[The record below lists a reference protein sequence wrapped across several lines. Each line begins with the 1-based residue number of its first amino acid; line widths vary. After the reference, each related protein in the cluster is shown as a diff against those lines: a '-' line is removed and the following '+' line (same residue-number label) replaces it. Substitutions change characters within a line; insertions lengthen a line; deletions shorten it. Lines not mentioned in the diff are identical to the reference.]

1 MFGSWHLGSWSFKPT
16 SHTPH
21 PNIEMIN
28 MGTRPDGLKL
38 FDETGTRLD
47 GRKFDELRP
56 IKIDVGVI
64 KRADGSAYIEWG
76 GNKIMAAV
84 YGPREAHPRY
94 LQDPSRAIVQCKY
107 NMAAF
112 SVSDRKRPGM
122 DRRSTEI
129 SKVISEVFEY
139 VIFTELYPRT
149 TIDVYIEVLEA
160 DAGTRCAGL
169 TVASVALADAG
180 IPMIDLVPSCS
191 GGKIDGKVVVDLFK
205 EEDNFGDADLPVAM
219 IPRTGEILLMQMDG
233 HLTVDEFNETLGLI
247 SQGCNDI
254 YKIQKDALKTKY
266 SSLLADEDIE
276 TPDSI
281 EDDTEMSPDQVDED
295 GSEAQE

>member
-1 MFGSWHLGSWSFKPT
+1 
-16 SHTPH
+16 
-21 PNIEMIN
+21 MIN
-28 MGTRPDGLKL
+28 MVTRPDGLQL
-38 FDETGTRLD
+38 IDEAGKRLD
-47 GRKFDELRP
+47 GRQFNELRP

-64 KRADGSAYIEWG
+64 NRADGSAYIEWG
-76 GNKIMAAV
+76 GNKILAAI

-112 SVSDRKRPGM
+112 SVSDRKRPGQ

-149 TIDVYIEVLEA
+149 TIDVYIEILEA

-180 IPMIDLVPSCS
+180 IPMIDMVPSCS
-191 GGKIDGKVVVDLFK
+191 GGKIDGKIVVDLFK
-205 EEDNFGDADLPVAM
+205 EEDNYGEADLPVAM

-233 HLTVDEFNETLGLI
+233 HLTTDEFDQTLELI
-247 SQGCNDI
+247 TESCNNI
-254 YKIQKDALKTKY
+254 YEMQKDALKSKY
-266 SSLLADEDIE
+266 SSLINEEELKESRDQSDN
-276 TPDSI
+276 PDPEI
-281 EDDTEMSPDQVDED
+281 QD
-295 GSEAQE
+295 

>member
-1 MFGSWHLGSWSFKPT
+1 LDIVVYLEIGHWDSNYHF
-16 SHTPH
+16 PH

-28 MGTRPDGLKL
+28 MGTRPDGLQL
-38 FDETGTRLD
+38 IDDAGIRLD
-47 GRKFDELRP
+47 GRRFNELRP
-56 IKIDVGVI
+56 IKIDVGMI
-64 KRADGSAYIEWG
+64 KRAEGSAYIEWG
-76 GNKIMAAV
+76 GNKIIAAV

-112 SVSDRKRPGM
+112 SVLDRKRPGL

-180 IPMIDLVPSCS
+180 IPMIDMVPSCS

-205 EEDNFGDADLPVAM
+205 KEDNYGEADLPVAM

-233 HLTVDEFNETLGLI
+233 HLTTDEFDQTLDLI
-247 SQGCNDI
+247 TESCNSI
-254 YKIQKDALKTKY
+254 YKMQKEALKSKY
-266 SSLLADEDIE
+266 SSLMNQEESEGSPAQPDMPDNEGQDQINDE
-276 TPDSI
+276 TPY
-281 EDDTEMSPDQVDED
+281 
-295 GSEAQE
+295 

>member
-1 MFGSWHLGSWSFKPT
+1 
-16 SHTPH
+16 
-21 PNIEMIN
+21 

-38 FDETGTRLD
+38 IDENGTRLD
-47 GRKFDELRP
+47 GRQFNELRP

-94 LQDPSRAIVQCKY
+94 LQDPSKAIIQCKY

-112 SVSDRKRPGM
+112 SVSDRKRPGQ

-149 TIDVYIEVLEA
+149 TIDIYIEVLEA

-180 IPMIDLVPSCS
+180 IPMIDIVPSCS

-205 EEDNFGDADLPVAM
+205 EEDNYGEADLPVAI
-219 IPRTGEILLMQMDG
+219 IPRTGEVLLMQMDG
-233 HLTVDEFNETLGLI
+233 HLTADEFDHALDLI
-247 SQGCNDI
+247 TESCNNI
-254 YKIQKDALKTKY
+254 YKMQKDALKSKY
-266 SSLLADEDIE
+266 SPLL
-276 TPDSI
+276 T
-281 EDDTEMSPDQVDED
+281 EDDQKMADRIEGVNQESPSQADDP
-295 GSEAQE
+295 GSEVQD